1 KGFAQAANLVQTPR
15 QRQEL
20 LFWMAESHAALNKH
34 VRSADLFLRSAV
46 VDTSAA
52 TASRWNQSAQFKAAV
67 QLTQAGLL
75 VDARMVY
82 LDLLQQADDRN
93 QQLVLRQKI
102 QDLDLRKAWS
112 Q

>member
-1 KGFAQAANLVQTPR
+1 
-15 QRQEL
+15 
-20 LFWMAESHAALNKH
+20 KH

>member
-1 KGFAQAANLVQTPR
+1 LK
-15 QRQEL
+15 E
-20 LFWMAESHAALNKH
+20 H

-52 TASRWNQSAQFKAAV
+52 TTLRWNQSARFKAAV

-75 VDARMVY
+75 ADARMVY

-93 QQLVLRQKI
+93 QQLVLKQKI
-102 QDLDLRKAWS
+102 QDLDLRQAWS
-112 Q
+112 H

>member
-1 KGFAQAANLVQTPR
+1 
-15 QRQEL
+15 
-20 LFWMAESHAALNKH
+20 
-34 VRSADLFLRSAV
+34 
-46 VDTSAA
+46 
-52 TASRWNQSAQFKAAV
+52 
-67 QLTQAGLL
+67 
-75 VDARMVY
+75 MVY